1 MTEQT
6 TTMSYK
12 PSEMS
17 VEQLVQVNQGLGH
30 QIDKL
35 RADRVHIGKLIAQKL
50 KDERIAALKAQI
62 ADLEAQVNAEAP
74 GAVIEATAA
83 AVS

>member
-1 MTEQT
+1 MTQQT
-6 TTMSYK
+6 TTVSYK
-12 PSEMS
+12 LSEMT
-17 VEQLVQVNQGLGH
+17 VDQLVQVSQGLGH

-35 RADRVHIGKLIAQKL
+35 RADRVHLGKLIAQKL
-50 KDERIAALKAQI
+50 RDQRVADLKAQI

-83 AVS
+83 TVS

>member
-1 MTEQT
+1 MTEQNT
-6 TTMSYK
+6 VSYK
-12 PSEMS
+12 LSEMS
-17 VEQLVQVNQGLGH
+17 VDDLVLVNQGLGH

-35 RADRVHIGKLIAQKL
+35 RADRVYLGKLIAQKL
-50 KDERIAALKAQI
+50 KDARIAALKAQI

-83 AVS
+83 TVS